1 MKKIVIYET
10 ESFTV
15 GTRLHMFDWKVGD
28 EIITNG
34 ENSEIINIVDETKF
48 HDVKQI
54 INHYSYLKTKISN
67 ALSRANEMN
76 FLNTFFNEE
85 SKAFLKELGFKINS
99 VEIPSME
106 TIKKELHLQYEKT
119 IEMLMSI

>member
-15 GTRLHMFDWKVGD
+15 GTRLHMFDWEVGD

-54 INHYSYLKTKISN
+54 INHYCYISN
-67 ALSRANEMN
+67 ALRRANEMN

-119 IEMLMSI
+119 IQMLMSI